1 MDEKE
6 RTCFFLSP
14 IGKEG
19 SVERKNSDH
28 VEHFLL
34 IPVLSRL
41 RFNTESL
48 RSDQDHTA
56 SITKEMRKRLREVDL
71 CIADI
76 TGHNPN
82 VM

>member
-1 MDEKE
+1 MYEKE
-6 RTCFFLSP
+6 RTCFFISP

-19 SVERKNSDH
+19 SDERRNSDH
-28 VEHFLL
+28 VLHYLL
-34 IPVLSRL
+34 IPVLSRF

-48 RSDQDHTA
+48 RSDQDYTA
-56 SITKEMRKRLREVDL
+56 SITKEMRKRLREGDL